1 MELIVEDFISGQRE
15 SKVVP
20 DETVF
25 ISKNG
30 RIYYHGDTI
39 YKVVSN
45 VKNTKETNDVLIGYY
60 RIPYNTKIEFVYEF
74 VPLETITAEN
84 GYIVNTA
91 YGYEINKKQDRY
103 QYRVFFINDEM
114 IPRDENLFKQ
124 LTEKYNIRLP
134 EERRSIW

>member
-1 MELIVEDFISGQRE
+1 MEIIVEDFISGQQE
-15 SKVVP
+15 QKVVP
-20 DETVF
+20 DDTVF

-30 RIYYHGDTI
+30 QNYYQGDTI
-39 YKVVSN
+39 YKVVSD
-45 VKNTKETNDVLIGYY
+45 VIKTKETNDVLIGYY

-74 VPLETITAEN
+74 IPLETITAED
-84 GYIVNTA
+84 GYVINTA

-103 QYRVFFINDEM
+103 RYRVFFINDER

-124 LTEKYNIRLP
+124 LMEKYAIHLP